1 MSMHEDDIQ
10 IERMEIMEILQII
23 IGYGLILIG
32 VFLLISASI
41 GMLRFPDIF
50 TRLHAAGV
58 ADSLGAPLVIIGL
71 MVLEGFTIIS
81 LKLLLLL
88 VFLLLTTPTACHAL
102 ARAAQH
108 IKNKQ
113 KP

>member
-1 MSMHEDDIQ
+1 MIEIIQ
-10 IERMEIMEILQII
+10 EIA
-23 IGYGLILIG
+23 GYGLIAIG
-32 VFLLISASI
+32 VFLLVSASI

-58 ADSLGAPLVIIGL
+58 ADSLGAPLVVIGL
-71 MVLEGFTIIS
+71 MVLEGLTITS

-88 VFLLLTTPTACHAL
+88 ILLLLTSPTACHAL
-102 ARAAQH
+102 AKAAH
-108 IKNKQ
+108 LVLGKQ

>member
-1 MSMHEDDIQ
+1 MHEDDTPT
-10 IERMEIMEILQII
+10 ERIEIMEILQTI
-23 IGYGLILIG
+23 IGYGLIGIG
-32 VFLLISASI
+32 VLLLLSASI

-71 MVLEGFTIIS
+71 MVLEGFTLTS

-88 VFLLLTTPTACHAL
+88 VLLILTAPTACHAL
-102 ARAAQH
+102 AKAAH
-108 IKNKQ
+108 LVLGKQ